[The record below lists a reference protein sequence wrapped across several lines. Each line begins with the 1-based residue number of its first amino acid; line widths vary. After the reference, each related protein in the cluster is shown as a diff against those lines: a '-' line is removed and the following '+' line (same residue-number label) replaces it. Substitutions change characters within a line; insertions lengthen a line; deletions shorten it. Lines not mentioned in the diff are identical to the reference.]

1 MDKARITPPKTDFR
15 WLWVTLLILAIIII
29 SFNLGKQTNIVA
41 NSLGVKKV
49 GIVEITGPIIS
60 SKKIIEDL
68 NQLEQKEDIASIVI
82 RIDSP
87 GGSVAPTEEI
97 YEKINKV
104 KKTKPVI
111 ASVGNVA
118 ASGGYYIAVAA
129 DSIFANKGSI
139 LGSIGVI
146 ISYPIFKDLFD
157 KVGIDIETIKSG
169 NLKDS
174 GSFSRNPTPQD
185 KIFFEK
191 LILNMYNQF
200 IDVVV
205 KERMIERN
213 NVLSLADGRV
223 FTGLTSMKLG
233 LIDELGTFESAI
245 EIAAEMGGISGKP
258 QIFQNNKKS
267 NIVKDFLSSDLSTKI
282 QTTWFEKLPQYRWR
296 ME

>member
-15 WLWVTLLILAIIII
+15 WLWITLLILAIIII

-97 YEKINKV
+97 YEKIKKV
-104 KKTKPVI
+104 KKIKPVI

-146 ISYPIFKDLFD
+146 ISYPIMKDLFD
-157 KVGIDIETIKSG
+157 KIGIDVETIKSG

-174 GSFSRNPTPQD
+174 GSFSRNPTAQD

-191 LILNMYNQF
+191 LILNMYDQF

-205 KERMIERN
+205 KDRMMERN

-233 LIDELGTFESAI
+233 LIDKLGTYESAI
-245 EIAAEMGGISGKP
+245 QVAAEMGGISGKP

>member
-1 MDKARITPPKTDFR
+1 MDKARLVPPKTDFR
-15 WLWVTLLILAIIII
+15 WLWITLLSLATIII

-97 YEKINKV
+97 YEKIKKV
-104 KKTKPVI
+104 KKIKPVI

-129 DSIFANKGSI
+129 DSIFANKSSI

-146 ISYPIFKDLFD
+146 ISYPIMKDLFD
-157 KVGIDIETIKSG
+157 KVGIDVETIKSG

-174 GSFSRNPTPQD
+174 GSFSRNPTTQD

-200 IDVVV
+200 IDVIV
-205 KERMIERN
+205 KDRMMERN

-267 NIVKDFLSSDLSTKI
+267 NLVKDFLSTDLSTKI
-282 QTTWFEKLPQYRWR
+282 QTAWFEKLPQYRWR

>member
-15 WLWVTLLILAIIII
+15 WLWITLLILAIIII

-97 YEKINKV
+97 YEKIKKV
-104 KKTKPVI
+104 KKIKPVI

-146 ISYPIFKDLFD
+146 ISYPIIKDLFD
-157 KVGIDIETIKSG
+157 KVGIDVETIKSG

-174 GSFSRNPTPQD
+174 GSFSRNTTPQD

-205 KERMIERN
+205 KERMMERN